1 VDDDVQARI
10 TGFWSRVAGG
20 YEAHGGNVPAAG
32 TGEYDAWVRV
42 IGELLPPA
50 PADVLDVGTGTG
62 FVATIAAGLGYRVTA
77 TDLAEPMLAEARRS
91 GSAEVRRSGFAVR
104 FVRGDAVAPAFAP
117 ASFDA
122 VVSRHLFW
130 TLRDPAAALAA
141 WRRLVR
147 PGGRVVV
154 IDGFWFPP
162 DSPSDGLFSSYYNE
176 ATRGCLP
183 GWRYSGTEPIA
194 DLFVAA
200 GFSSVTVRSLL
211 PLYPEMP
218 AASAYAITGV
228 TTVAPPSG
236 E

>member
-1 VDDDVQARI
+1 VDGDVQARI

-32 TGEYDAWVRV
+32 TAEYAAWVRL

-62 FVATIAAGLGYRVTA
+62 FVATIAAGLGHRVTA
-77 TDLAEPMLAEARRS
+77 TDLAEPMLAEARRA
-91 GSAEVRRSGFAVR
+91 GSVAAGRSRLGVR
-104 FVRGDAVAPAFAP
+104 FVQGDAVAPAFP
-117 ASFDA
+117 AAGFDA

-162 DSPSDGLFSSYYNE
+162 DAPSDPVFSSYYDE
-176 ATRGCLP
+176 ATRGGLP
-183 GWRYSGTEPIA
+183 GWRYRDTAPIA
-194 DLFVAA
+194 ELFEAA
-200 GFSSVTVRSLL
+200 GFSPVTVRSLTT
-211 PLYPEMP
+211 LYGTGAP
-218 AASAYAITGV
+218 YAITGS
-228 TTVAPPSG
+228 TATCG
-236 E
+236 TG